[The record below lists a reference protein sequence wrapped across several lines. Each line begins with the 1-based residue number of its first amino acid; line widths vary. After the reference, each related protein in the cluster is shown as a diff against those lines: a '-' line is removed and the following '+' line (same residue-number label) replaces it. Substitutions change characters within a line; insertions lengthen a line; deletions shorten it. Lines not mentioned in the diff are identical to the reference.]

1 MTLELPGIRFST
13 QFDPPCLSGTSVR
26 CFDQNF
32 CLLTLSV
39 ANHDFFQSIWLF
51 WKIIE
56 LTKIVALLDPFY
68 DKIWFHLNF
77 ITFNCP
83 WKDLKNRQ
91 LAVEKPLL
99 EALFAELKT
108 KTSEEK
114 TKSNQNIDT
123 KPWQSGWT
131 SGQCCR
137 LNLNHCSI
145 IHSNPMKMR
154 SSIRS

>member
-13 QFDPPCLSGTSVR
+13 QFDPPWLSGTSAR

-32 CLLTLSV
+32 RLLTFSV
-39 ANHDFFQSIWLF
+39 ANHDFFLSIWLF

-56 LTKIVALLDPFY
+56 LSKIVALLNPFY

-114 TKSNQNIDT
+114 TKNNQH
-123 KPWQSGWT
+123 WHQT
-131 SGQCCR
+131 SVI
-137 LNLNHCSI
+137 L
-145 IHSNPMKMR
+145 MKFRTTMGNQTDLR
-154 SSIRS
+154 IEFLASPGFRGCI